1 MTGVPLPCM
10 DRYDFL
16 VIGSGIAGLS
26 FALKAAERG
35 MVALVTKKA
44 GTDSNTNLAQGGV
57 AAVMGPDDD
66 VRWHIEDTIRA
77 GCGLSHPEAVE
88 AMASEGPALVRELF
102 EMGVGFSQGPDGGF
116 DLGREGGHSH
126 RRIVHAR
133 DYTGREIERVMVERV
148 WASRNINIMEHHLA
162 VDLIVERNGGQARC
176 LGAYVLNPASM
187 EMMALAAG
195 RTLLASGGMGQAY
208 LHTTNP
214 PIATGDGIAIAYRAG
229 ATIANMEFV
238 QFHPTA
244 LYQSQPDQSGR
255 CFLISEAVRGEG
267 AVLRTLQ
274 GRAFMA
280 DYDDRRE
287 MAPRDVVARAIDSE
301 LKATGDPYVI
311 LDISPIGLVRFSER
325 FPNITK
331 GCRERGIDL
340 EKMEIPVVPAA
351 HYICGGVRTDLWG
364 RTDISGLY
372 AAGETA
378 CHGVHGANR
387 LASNSLLEALV
398 FARRA
403 AIAASDEGPVIGEV
417 APWDY
422 VGSVPSRERVVV
434 SHNRQSIRQL
444 MSDYVGVV
452 RSDQRLVR
460 AGQRLAVIEQEI
472 RDYYWRYRVA
482 EELAELRNISTVAR
496 LVIECAAARKES
508 RGLHYNQDHPRADDK
523 AWRCDSLIKRDIAE

>member
-1 MTGVPLPCM
+1 M
-10 DRYDFL
+10 DAYDFL

-35 MVALVTKKA
+35 TVALVTKKA
-44 GTDSNTNLAQGGV
+44 GSDSNTNLAQGGV

-66 VRWHIEDTIRA
+66 VRSHIDDTIRA
-77 GCGLSHPEAVE
+77 GCGLSNPEAVE

-133 DYTGREIERVMVERV
+133 DYTGREIERVLVER
-148 WASRNINIMEHHLA
+148 ARACPNIRMLEHHLA
-162 VDLIVERNGGQARC
+162 VDLIVDRGGGRPRC
-176 LGAYVLNPASM
+176 LGAYVLDPETQEM
-187 EMMALAAG
+187 ETLAAG
-195 RTLLASGGMGQAY
+195 RTLLAAGGMGQAY

-214 PIATGDGIAIAYRAG
+214 PIATGDGIAMAYRAG
-229 ATIANMEFV
+229 ATVANMEFV

-244 LYQSQPDQSGR
+244 LYQNLPDGSGR

-267 AVLRTLQ
+267 AVLRTRQ

-280 DYDDRRE
+280 AYDERRE

-301 LKATGDPYVI
+301 LKSAGDSCVE
-311 LDISPIGLVRFSER
+311 LDISSIGLERFQKR
-325 FPNITK
+325 FPNITQ
-331 GCRERGIDL
+331 GCRERGIKL
-340 EKMEIPVVPAA
+340 EELKIPVVPAA
-351 HYICGGVRTDLWG
+351 HYICGGVRTDLHG
-364 RTDISGLY
+364 RTDIQGLY

-403 AIAASDEGPVIGEV
+403 ALAAMEEDRADASPPG
-417 APWDY
+417 WDY

-434 SHNRQSIRQL
+434 THNRQSIRRL

-452 RSDQRLVR
+452 RSDERLAR

-472 RDYYWRYRVA
+472 RDYYWRYRVTD
-482 EELAELRNISTVAR
+482 ELAELRNIATAAR

-508 RGLHYNQDHPRADDK
+508 RGLHYNQDHLAQDD
-523 AWRCDSLIKRDIAE
+523 AGWRRDSLVRRKNL